1 MEPRLSKRSAALAAG
16 ALLLLCALFV
26 LGRPG
31 STAEHDRYRT
41 QLRQLRVAT
50 SELEQD
56 VLRQRSGLA
65 QLHGSTEKDFDALD
79 ARARML
85 RAMPGFLPEEGMR
98 ALTASLD
105 TYLRVL
111 ANARG
116 LLASAR
122 EKEARFDSER
132 EAFSK
137 DVFAAATALP
147 AGPLRDQVEALG
159 VDVLTVSSLS
169 HGEAF
174 GARVDASLARLA
186 RAREGQKLSPQATA
200 ALDGLAS
207 RARELT
213 PLLRSA
219 DASLQALLDRGASA
233 EAERLI
239 TTYLQSQEQSQSRA
253 ERTRIVLFGVS
264 LVLGGF
270 VLVVLVRL
278 ARASAALGEL
288 NRGLEA
294 RVAERTQALSAASA
308 EARASDARKA
318 AILEASP
325 DGIVVLD
332 EAGRVTEFNPSA
344 EEHFRLPSARAVGA
358 DFLSL
363 SLPASLPSSQ
373 RDAVHA
379 ALRQDGGRSSRI
391 ETPCLRADGG
401 TFPAELTFA
410 RVRGDGPPRTTVF
423 VRDLTERKAVER
435 MKNEFVS
442 TVSHELRTPLTSIRG
457 SLGLMENGIV
467 GDLPPQALDMVRIAR
482 TNTER
487 LIRLINDILDLEK
500 MESGMLE
507 LKLQPQTA
515 QDVVDATLAGVQG
528 MAETAQVSLRSD
540 VEGAPQVKGDRD
552 RLIQVLTNLVSN
564 AIKFSPQGASVVV
577 AASLLQDG
585 RVRFSVTDQG
595 PGIPEEKLSRL
606 FGRFQQLDAS
616 DTRSKGGTG
625 LGLAISQAI
634 VEQHGG
640 RIEVASVLGQGATFH
655 FTLEAL
661 RAPAPT
667 PGATPP
673 LPRDESRHN
682 VLIVTADADLSAL
695 LRSLLAHEGYRVVRA
710 ATLAEAAQAL
720 DTAVPDALVVDTQMP
735 DGQVLDWVRRLRE
748 QPRTR
753 ELPVMALAGRT
764 QEGAPGVGTAL
775 LVDWMP
781 KPVDES
787 RLLKTLRYAMRQPG
801 QARVLVVDDDATTRR
816 VLCAQ
821 FERLGAQCIEAA
833 DGESAVALAR
843 DTPPDLIVLDVGLP
857 RLDGFEVV
865 DILRQGKGRATPLIV
880 FTGRELS
887 RTDQRQLT
895 LGTTRHL
902 TKARSSEE
910 ELVSS
915 VRELLNGLLARRD
928 PVPAEPRKALP

>member
-16 ALLLLCALFV
+16 AMVLLCALFI
-26 LGRPG
+26 LGRTG
-31 STAEHDRYRT
+31 STADHDNYRK
-41 QLRQLRVAT
+41 QMRQLRVAT
-50 SELEQD
+50 AELEQS
-56 VLRQRSGLA
+56 VLREHVGMAAPRGASDRDFEALA
-65 QLHGSTEKDFDALD
+65 
-79 ARARML
+79 ARARLL
-85 RAMPGFLPEEGMR
+85 RTTPGFLPDEGMR
-98 ALTASLD
+98 ALNASLD

-111 ANARG
+111 EGSRG
-116 LLASAR
+116 LVAAAR
-122 EKEARFDSER
+122 EKDVQLAALRQ
-132 EAFSK
+132 AFPRQ
-137 DVFAAATALP
+137 VAATAALLP
-147 AGPLRDQVEALG
+147 PGATREQVEALG
-159 VDVLTVSSLS
+159 VDVLLASRAP
-169 HGEAF
+169 GEAP
-174 GARVDASLARLA
+174 GAHVEASLALLTRALEGQPLPAPARAMLEGLEA
-186 RAREGQKLSPQATA
+186 RARELL
-200 ALDGLAS
+200 ALQ
-207 RARELT
+207 
-213 PLLRSA
+213 RSA
-219 DASLQALLDRGASA
+219 DASFQALLDHGATA

-239 TTYLQSQEQSQSRA
+239 TTYLQLQEQSQSRA

-264 LVLGGF
+264 LLLVGY
-270 VLVVLVRL
+270 VIVVLVRL
-278 ARASAALGEL
+278 AQASAALAEL
-288 NRGLEA
+288 NQGLEA

-332 EAGRVTEFNPSA
+332 ESARVAEFNPA
-344 EEHFRLPSARAVGA
+344 AAAHFHLPSARAVGA

-363 SLPASLPSSQ
+363 ALPATLPAAQ
-373 RDAVHA
+373 REAVHA
-379 ALRQDGGRSSRI
+379 ALLQGSGAARV
-391 ETPCLRADGG
+391 ETPCLRADGDV
-401 TFPAELTFA
+401 FPAELTFA
-410 RVRGDGPPRTTVF
+410 RVHADGPPRTTVF

-457 SLGLMENGIV
+457 SLGLLENGIV
-467 GDLPPQALDMVRIAR
+467 GELPPQALDMVRIAR

-515 QDVVDATLAGVQG
+515 QDLVEATLAGVQG
-528 MAETAQVSLRSD
+528 VAEAAHVTLRSD

-577 AASLLQDG
+577 AAGLTVDG

-595 PGIPEEKLSRL
+595 SGIPEEKLPRL

-640 RIEVASVLGQGATFH
+640 RIDVSSPPGQGATFH

-661 RAPAPT
+661 RVPAPAAGT
-667 PGATPP
+667 A
-673 LPRDESRHN
+673 LPADESRHN
-682 VLIVTADADLSAL
+682 VLIVTADAELSAL
-695 LRSLLAHEGYRVVRA
+695 LRGLLSHEGYRVVRA
-710 ATLAEAAQAL
+710 ATLTEAARAVEHAL
-720 DTAVPDALVVDTQMP
+720 PDALVVDTQMP
-735 DGQVLDWVRRLRE
+735 DEPVLDWVRRLRE
-748 QPRTR
+748 QPRTHD
-753 ELPVMALAGRT
+753 LPVVALSGRSQAGT
-764 QEGAPGVGTAL
+764 KDAGTAL
-775 LVDWMP
+775 LVDWLP
-781 KPVDES
+781 TPVEET

-821 FERLGAQCIEAA
+821 FERLGALCIEAA

-895 LGTTRHL
+895 LGITRHL
-902 TKARSSEE
+902 TKARASEE
-910 ELVSS
+910 ELLAS
-915 VRELLNGLLARRD
+915 VRELLNGLLALRD
-928 PVPAEPRKALP
+928 PAAEPRKAMP

>member
-1 MEPRLSKRSAALAAG
+1 MEPRLSKRSTALAAG
-16 ALLLLCALFV
+16 ALVLLCALFV

-50 SELEQD
+50 AELELD
-56 VLRQRSGLA
+56 VLRQRTGMREA
-65 QLHGSTEKDFDALD
+65 HGSSGGAFDALA
-79 ARARML
+79 ARARL
-85 RAMPGFLPEEGMR
+85 LEAMPGSLSDEGR
-98 ALTASLD
+98 RSLLAVLAD
-105 TYLRVL
+105 YLRVL
-111 ANARG
+111 EDSRT
-116 LLASAR
+116 LLA
-122 EKEARFDSER
+122 EARAKDDRFTTLR
-132 EAFSK
+132 ESFPRA
-137 DVFAAATALP
+137 VFAVAAALP
-147 AGPLRDQVEALG
+147 PGPLREQVETLG
-159 VDVLTVSSLS
+159 ADVLTASRAQGGDL
-169 HGEAF
+169 
-174 GARVDASLARLA
+174 GARVERSLEQLA
-186 RAREGQKLSPQATA
+186 QAHGAPPLAPAHRA
-200 ALDGLAS
+200 ALEDLEARS
-207 RARELT
+207 RELMT
-213 PLLRSA
+213 LRRSA
-219 DASLQALLDRGASA
+219 DASFQALLDHSASS

-239 TTYLQSQEQSQSRA
+239 TNYLQFQEESQSRA

-264 LVLGGF
+264 LLLVGY

-278 ARASAALGEL
+278 AGASAALGEL

-294 RVAERTQALSAASA
+294 RVEERTQALSAASA
-308 EARASDARKA
+308 EARVSDARKA

-332 EAGRVTEFNPSA
+332 EAGRVAEFNPSA
-344 EEHFRLPSARAVGA
+344 VTHFRLPSARAVGE

-363 SLPASLPSSQ
+363 ALPASLPAAQ

-379 ALRQDGGRSSRI
+379 ALQQARGPASRV
-391 ETPCLRADGG
+391 ESPCLRADGG
-401 TFPAELTFA
+401 VFPAELTFA
-410 RVRGDGPPRTTVF
+410 RVHADGPPRTTVF

-457 SLGLMENGIV
+457 SLGLLENGIV
-467 GDLPPQALDMVRIAR
+467 GELPAQALDMVRIAR

-515 QDVVDATLAGVQG
+515 QELVDATLAGVQG

-564 AIKFSPQGASVVV
+564 AIKFSPAGASVVV
-577 AASLLQDG
+577 ASSLAADG

-640 RIEVASVLGQGATFH
+640 RIEVSSPPGQGATFH
-655 FTLEAL
+655 FTLEGL
-661 RAPAPT
+661 RAPAPVSGT
-667 PGATPP
+667 SAP

-695 LRSLLAHEGYRVVRA
+695 LRSLLSQEGYRVVRA
-710 ATLAEAAQAL
+710 STLTEAMQAV
-720 DTAVPDALVVDTQMP
+720 DAAPPDALVVDTQMP
-735 DGQVLDWVRRLRE
+735 DGHVLDWMRRLRE

-753 ELPVMALAGRT
+753 ELPVLALSGRS
-764 QEGAPGVGTAL
+764 QEGAAGVGTPL
-775 LVDWMP
+775 LVDWLP
-781 KPVDES
+781 RPVDEA

-821 FERLGAQCIEAA
+821 FERLGALCIEAA

-895 LGTTRHL
+895 LGITRHL

-910 ELVSS
+910 ELVAS
-915 VRELLNGLLARRD
+915 VRELLNGLLSRRD
-928 PVPAEPRKALP
+928 VAAAEPRKAMP

>member
-1 MEPRLSKRSAALAAG
+1 MEPRLPKRSAALAAG
-16 ALLLLCALFV
+16 ALMVLCALFV

-31 STAEHDRYRT
+31 STADHDHYRT

-50 SELEQD
+50 AELEQD
-56 VLRQRSGLA
+56 VLRQRVGMA
-65 QLHGSTEKDFDALD
+65 ALHGASDRDFDALA

-85 RAMPGFLPEEGMR
+85 RTAPDFLPAEGMR
-98 ALTASLD
+98 SLNASLD
-105 TYLRVL
+105 AYLRVL
-111 ANARG
+111 EGSRG
-116 LLASAR
+116 LLAAAR
-122 EKEARFDSER
+122 AKDQQLAALR
-132 EAFSK
+132 EAFPRQ
-137 DVFAAATALP
+137 VATTAALLP
-147 AGPLRDQVEALG
+147 PGETREQVEALV
-159 VDVLTVSSLS
+159 VDVL
-169 HGEAF
+169 
-174 GARVDASLARLA
+174 
-186 RAREGQKLSPQATA
+186 
-200 ALDGLAS
+200 LAS
-207 RARELT
+207 RAQGEAPGARVEASLALLTRALEGQPAHAVLEGLAARVREL
-213 PLLRSA
+213 LALQRSA
-219 DASLQALLDRGASA
+219 DASFQALLDHGATG

-239 TTYLQSQEQSQSRA
+239 TTYLQLQEQSQARA

-264 LVLGGF
+264 LLLVGY
-270 VLVVLVRL
+270 VIVVLVRL
-278 ARASAALGEL
+278 AQASAALGEL
-288 NRGLEA
+288 NRGLEE
-294 RVAERTQALSAASA
+294 RVAERTRALSAASA

-332 EAGRVTEFNPSA
+332 ESARVAEFNPA
-344 EEHFRLPSARAVGA
+344 AAAHFRLPSARAVGA

-363 SLPASLPSSQ
+363 ALPASLPASQ
-373 RDAVHA
+373 REAVHA
-379 ALRQDGGRSSRI
+379 ALLQGSGAARV
-391 ETPCLRADGG
+391 ETPCLRADGAV
-401 TFPAELTFA
+401 FPAELTFA
-410 RVRGDGPPRTTVF
+410 RVHADGPPRTTVF

-457 SLGLMENGIV
+457 SLGLLENGIV
-467 GDLPPQALDMVRIAR
+467 GELPSQALDMVRIAR

-515 QDVVDATLAGVQG
+515 QDLVEATLAGVQG
-528 MAETAQVSLRSD
+528 MAEAAHVSLRSD

-577 AASLLQDG
+577 AAGLTADG

-595 PGIPEEKLSRL
+595 SGIPEEKLPRL

-640 RIEVASVLGQGATFH
+640 RIDVSSPPGQGATFH

-661 RAPAPT
+661 RVPAP
-667 PGATPP
+667 GAGVT
-673 LPRDESRHN
+673 LPADDSRHN

-695 LRSLLAHEGYRVVRA
+695 LRGLLSHEGYRVVRA
-710 ATLAEAAQAL
+710 ATLTEAAQAVEH
-720 DTAVPDALVVDTQMP
+720 APPDALVVDTQMP
-735 DGQVLDWVRRLRE
+735 DGPVLDWVRRLRE

-753 ELPVMALAGRT
+753 ELPVLALAGRSQAGT
-764 QEGAPGVGTAL
+764 KDAGTAL
-775 LVDWMP
+775 LVDWLP
-781 KPVDES
+781 TPVEET

-821 FERLGAQCIEAA
+821 FERLGALCIEAA

-895 LGTTRHL
+895 LGITRHL
-902 TKARSSEE
+902 TKARASEE
-910 ELVSS
+910 ELLAS

-928 PVPAEPRKALP
+928 AAAEPRKAMP

>member
-16 ALLLLCALFV
+16 ALVLLCALFV

-31 STAEHDRYRT
+31 STADHDHYRT

-56 VLRQRSGLA
+56 VLRQRVGMA
-65 QLHGSTEKDFDALD
+65 QLHGSSARDFDALA
-79 ARARML
+79 ARARQL
-85 RAMPGFLPEEGMR
+85 RTAPGFLPAEGMR
-98 ALTASLD
+98 SLNASLD

-111 ANARG
+111 EGSRVLLAAAREKDKQLAALREAFPG
-116 LLASAR
+116 VVAATAAALPPGSPRAHVEAMDVDVLLASRA
-122 EKEARFDSER
+122 
-132 EAFSK
+132 
-137 DVFAAATALP
+137 P
-147 AGPLRDQVEALG
+147 
-159 VDVLTVSSLS
+159 
-169 HGEAF
+169 GEAS
-174 GARVDASLARLA
+174 GVRVEASLARLA
-186 RAREGQKLSPQATA
+186 RAREKQPLPAPALA
-200 ALDGLAS
+200 ALDALEA
-207 RARELT
+207 RTRELMALQRAT
-213 PLLRSA
+213 
-219 DASLQALLDRGASA
+219 DASYQALLDHGATG

-239 TTYLQSQEQSQSRA
+239 TTYLQLQEQSQARA
-253 ERTRIVLFGVS
+253 ERTRIVLFGVCLL
-264 LVLGGF
+264 LVGY

-332 EAGRVTEFNPSA
+332 ESGRVAEFNPSA
-344 EEHFRLPSARAVGA
+344 ATHFRLPSARAVGA
-358 DFLSL
+358 DFMSL
-363 SLPASLPSSQ
+363 ALPATLPASQ
-373 RDAVHA
+373 REAVHA
-379 ALRQDGGRSSRI
+379 ALLQEDGAARLES
-391 ETPCLRADGG
+391 PCLRADGDV
-401 TFPAELTFA
+401 FPAELTFA
-410 RVRGDGPPRTTVF
+410 RVHADGPPRTTVF

-457 SLGLMENGIV
+457 SLGLLENGIV
-467 GDLPPQALDMVRIAR
+467 GELPSQALDMVRIAR

-507 LKLQPQTA
+507 LKLQPQAA
-515 QDVVDATLAGVQG
+515 QDLVEATLAGVQG
-528 MAETAQVSLRSD
+528 MAEAAHVTLRSD

-577 AASLLQDG
+577 AAGFTVDG

-595 PGIPEEKLSRL
+595 SGIPEEKLPRL

-640 RIEVASVLGQGATFH
+640 RIEVSSPPGRGATFH

-661 RAPAPT
+661 RAPSVA
-667 PGATPP
+667 P

-682 VLIVTADADLSAL
+682 VLIVTADTELSAL
-695 LRSLLAHEGYRVVRA
+695 LRGLLSHEGYRVVRSA
-710 ATLAEAAQAL
+710 SLAEAVQAVEHAL
-720 DTAVPDALVVDTQMP
+720 PDALLVDTRMP
-735 DGQVLDWVRRLRE
+735 DGAVLDWVRRLRE

-753 ELPVMALAGRT
+753 DLPVLALSGRS
-764 QEGAPGVGTAL
+764 QPGAKDAGTAL
-775 LVDWMP
+775 LVDWLP
-781 KPVDES
+781 TPVDET

-821 FERLGAQCIEAA
+821 FERLGALCIEAA

-895 LGTTRHL
+895 LGITRHL
-902 TKARSSEE
+902 TKARASEE
-910 ELVSS
+910 ELVAS

-928 PVPAEPRKALP
+928 AAAEPRKAMP

>member
-16 ALLLLCALFV
+16 ALVLLCALFV

-31 STAEHDRYRT
+31 STADHDRYRT

-56 VLRQRSGLA
+56 VLRQRVGMA
-65 QLHGSTEKDFDALD
+65 QLHGASGRDFDALA
-79 ARARML
+79 ARARQL
-85 RAMPGFLPEEGMR
+85 RAAPGSLPAEGLR
-98 ALTASLD
+98 SLNASLD
-105 TYLRVL
+105 TYLRTLEGSRV
-111 ANARG
+111 
-116 LLASAR
+116 LLAAAR
-122 EKEARFDSER
+122 EKEQRLAGLR
-132 EAFSK
+132 EAHPGA
-137 DVFAAATALP
+137 VAATAAALP
-147 AGPLRDQVEALG
+147 PGPARAHVEAMD
-159 VDVLTVSSLS
+159 VDVLLASRAP
-169 HGEAF
+169 GEAS
-174 GARVDASLARLA
+174 GTRVEASLARLA
-186 RAREGQKLSPQATA
+186 RAREEQPLAAPALA
-200 ALDGLAS
+200 ALDALEA
-207 RARELT
+207 RTRELMALQRAT
-213 PLLRSA
+213 
-219 DASLQALLDRGASA
+219 DASFQALLDPGATG

-239 TTYLQSQEQSQSRA
+239 TTYLQLQAQSQARA

-264 LVLGGF
+264 LLLVGY

-332 EAGRVTEFNPSA
+332 ESGRVAEFNPA
-344 EEHFRLPSARAVGA
+344 AQAHFRLPSTRAVGA
-358 DFLSL
+358 DFLTL
-363 SLPASLPSSQ
+363 ALPASLPAA
-373 RDAVHA
+373 RREAVHA
-379 ALRQDGGRSSRI
+379 ALLQDGGAARL
-391 ETPCLRADGG
+391 ETPCLRADGDV
-401 TFPAELTFA
+401 FPAELTFA
-410 RVRGDGPPRTTVF
+410 RVHADGPPRTTVF

-457 SLGLMENGIV
+457 SLGLLENGIV
-467 GDLPPQALDMVRIAR
+467 GELPAQALDMVRIAR

-507 LKLQPQTA
+507 LKLQPQPA
-515 QDVVDATLAGVQG
+515 QDLVEATLAGVQG
-528 MAETAQVSLRSD
+528 MAEAAHVTLRSD

-564 AIKFSPQGASVVV
+564 AIKFSPQGASVMV
-577 AASLLQDG
+577 AAGFTADG

-595 PGIPEEKLSRL
+595 SGIPEEKLPRL

-640 RIEVASVLGQGATFH
+640 RIEVSSPPGQGATFH

-661 RAPAPT
+661 RAPA
-667 PGATPP
+667 AAP

-682 VLIVTADADLSAL
+682 VLIVTADAELSAL
-695 LRSLLAHEGYRVVRA
+695 LRGLLSHEGYRAVRA
-710 ATLAEAAQAL
+710 ATLAEAMQAVEH
-720 DTAVPDALVVDTQMP
+720 APPDALLVDTRMP
-735 DGQVLDWVRRLRE
+735 DGPVLDWVRRLRE
-748 QPRTR
+748 HPRTR
-753 ELPVMALAGRT
+753 ELPVLALSGRS
-764 QEGAPGVGTAL
+764 QPGAKDMGTAL
-775 LVDWMP
+775 VVDWLP
-781 KPVDES
+781 TPVEEA

-821 FERLGAQCIEAA
+821 FERLGALCIEAA

-895 LGTTRHL
+895 LGITRHL
-902 TKARSSEE
+902 TKARASEE
-910 ELVSS
+910 ELVAS

-928 PVPAEPRKALP
+928 AAAEPRKAMP

>member
-16 ALLLLCALFV
+16 ALVLLCALFI

-31 STAEHDRYRT
+31 STADHDHYRT
-41 QLRQLRVAT
+41 RLRQLRVAT

-56 VLRQRSGLA
+56 VLRQRVGMA
-65 QLHGSTEKDFDALD
+65 QLHGSSDQDFDALA
-79 ARARML
+79 ARAQQL
-85 RAMPGFLPEEGMR
+85 RSAPGFLPAEGMR
-98 ALTASLD
+98 SLNASLD

-111 ANARG
+111 EGSRAILAAAREKDQQLAG
-116 LLASAR
+116 LREAYPGVVAATAASLPQGPPRAHVEAMDVDVLLASRA
-122 EKEARFDSER
+122 
-132 EAFSK
+132 
-137 DVFAAATALP
+137 P
-147 AGPLRDQVEALG
+147 
-159 VDVLTVSSLS
+159 
-169 HGEAF
+169 GEAS
-174 GARVDASLARLA
+174 GARVEASLARLA
-186 RAREGQKLSPQATA
+186 RAREQQPLPAPALA
-200 ALDGLAS
+200 ALDTLEA
-207 RARELT
+207 RTRELLALQRAT
-213 PLLRSA
+213 
-219 DASLQALLDRGASA
+219 DASFQALLDHGATG

-239 TTYLQSQEQSQSRA
+239 TTYLQLQEQSQSRA
-253 ERTRIVLFGVS
+253 ERTRIVLFGVCLL
-264 LVLGGF
+264 LVVY

-288 NRGLEA
+288 NRGLEE

-332 EAGRVTEFNPSA
+332 ESGRVAEFNPAAAS
-344 EEHFRLPSARAVGA
+344 HFRLPSARAVGA

-363 SLPASLPSSQ
+363 ALPASLPASQ
-373 RDAVHA
+373 REAVHA
-379 ALRQDGGRSSRI
+379 ALLQENGAARLES
-391 ETPCLRADGG
+391 PCLRADGDV
-401 TFPAELTFA
+401 FPAELTFA
-410 RVRGDGPPRTTVF
+410 RVHADGPPRTTVF

-435 MKNEFVS
+435 MKNEFIS

-457 SLGLMENGIV
+457 SLGLLENGIV
-467 GDLPPQALDMVRIAR
+467 GELPSQALDMVRIAR

-515 QDVVDATLAGVQG
+515 QDLVEATLAGVQG
-528 MAETAQVSLRSD
+528 MAEAAHVTLRSD

-577 AASLLQDG
+577 AAGLTADG

-595 PGIPEEKLSRL
+595 SGIPEEKLPRL

-640 RIEVASVLGQGATFH
+640 RIDVSSPPGQGATFH

-661 RAPAPT
+661 RVAA
-667 PGATPP
+667 PGATAA
-673 LPRDESRHN
+673 LPTDESRHN
-682 VLIVTADADLSAL
+682 VLIVTADADLSTL
-695 LRSLLAHEGYRVVRA
+695 LRGLLSHEGYRVVRA
-710 ATLAEAAQAL
+710 ATLSEAAQAVEHAL
-720 DTAVPDALVVDTQMP
+720 PDALVVDTQMP
-735 DGQVLDWVRRLRE
+735 DGPVLDWVRRLRE

-753 ELPVMALAGRT
+753 ELPVLALAGRSH
-764 QEGAPGVGTAL
+764 AGVKDAGTAL
-775 LVDWMP
+775 LVDWLP
-781 KPVDES
+781 TPVDET

-821 FERLGAQCIEAA
+821 FERLGALCIEAA

-895 LGTTRHL
+895 LGITRHL
-902 TKARSSEE
+902 TKARASEE
-910 ELVSS
+910 ELLAS

-928 PVPAEPRKALP
+928 AAAEPRKALP

>member
-16 ALLLLCALFV
+16 ALVLLSALFV

-31 STAEHDRYRT
+31 STADHDRYRT

-56 VLRQRSGLA
+56 VLRQRVGMA
-65 QLHGSTEKDFDALD
+65 ELHGASDRDFEALA

-85 RAMPGFLPEEGMR
+85 RTAPGFLPAEGMR
-98 ALTASLD
+98 SLNVSLD

-111 ANARG
+111 EGSRV
-116 LLASAR
+116 LLTAAR
-122 EKEARFDSER
+122 EKDQKLAALR
-132 EAFSK
+132 EAFP
-137 DVFAAATALP
+137 AAVASATASLP
-147 AGPLRDQVEALG
+147 PGALREQAEALG
-159 VDVLTVSSLS
+159 VDVLLASRAQ
-169 HGEAF
+169 GEAS
-174 GARVDASLARLA
+174 GARVEASLARLA
-186 RAREGQKLSPQATA
+186 RAREGQPLSGPARA
-200 ALDGLAS
+200 ALDGLEA

-213 PLLRSA
+213 ALQRSA
-219 DASLQALLDRGASA
+219 DASFQALLDHGATG

-239 TTYLQSQEQSQSRA
+239 TTYLQLQEQSQARA

-264 LVLGGF
+264 LLLVGY

-332 EAGRVTEFNPSA
+332 ESGRVAEFNPAAAS
-344 EEHFRLPSARAVGA
+344 HFRLPSVRAVGA

-363 SLPASLPSSQ
+363 ALPASLAASQ
-373 RDAVHA
+373 REAVHA
-379 ALRQDGGRSSRI
+379 ALLHDGGARRV
-391 ETPCLRADGG
+391 ETPCLRADGDV
-401 TFPAELTFA
+401 FPAELTFA
-410 RVRGDGPPRTTVF
+410 RVHADGPPRTTVF

-457 SLGLMENGIV
+457 SLGLLENGIV
-467 GDLPPQALDMVRIAR
+467 GELPSQALDMVRIAR

-515 QDVVDATLAGVQG
+515 QDLVEATLAGVQG
-528 MAETAQVSLRSD
+528 MAETAHVTLRSD

-564 AIKFSPQGASVVV
+564 AIKFSPQGSSVVV
-577 AASLLQDG
+577 AAGFTGDG

-595 PGIPEEKLSRL
+595 SGIPEEKLPRL

-640 RIEVASVLGQGATFH
+640 RIEVNSPPGQGATFH

-661 RAPAPT
+661 RVAA
-667 PGATPP
+667 PGASAV
-673 LPRDESRHN
+673 LPTDESRHN
-682 VLIVTADADLSAL
+682 VLIVTADTDLSAL
-695 LRSLLAHEGYRVVRA
+695 LRGLLSHEGYRVVRA
-710 ATLAEAAQAL
+710 ATLTEAVQAVEHSL
-720 DTAVPDALVVDTQMP
+720 PDALVVDTQMP
-735 DGQVLDWVRRLRE
+735 DGPVLDWVRRLRE

-753 ELPVMALAGRT
+753 ELPVLALSGRSQT
-764 QEGAPGVGTAL
+764 GVKDAGTAL
-775 LVDWMP
+775 LVDWLP
-781 KPVDES
+781 TPVEET

-821 FERLGAQCIEAA
+821 FERLGALCIEAA

-895 LGTTRHL
+895 LGITRHL
-902 TKARSSEE
+902 TKARASEE
-910 ELVSS
+910 ELLAS

-928 PVPAEPRKALP
+928 AAAEPRKAMP

>member
-1 MEPRLSKRSAALAAG
+1 MEPRLSKRSVALAAG
-16 ALLLLCALFV
+16 ALLLLCTLFI

-41 QLRQLRVAT
+41 WLRQLRVAT
-50 SELEQD
+50 AQLEVD
-56 VLRQRSGLA
+56 VLRQRAGMRET
-65 QLHGSTEKDFDALD
+65 HGSQGHDFDALA
-79 ARARML
+79 ARARAL
-85 RAMPGFLPEEGMR
+85 RVMPGFLSDEGLR
-98 ALTASLD
+98 SLTASLD
-105 TYLRVL
+105 AYLRAL
-111 ANARG
+111 EEART
-116 LLASAR
+116 LLATAR
-122 EKEARFDSER
+122 EHDARIAALRQTFPQS
-132 EAFSK
+132 
-137 DVFAAATALP
+137 VFAASAALP
-147 AGPLRDQVEALG
+147 PGALREQVEALG
-159 VDVLTVSSLS
+159 VDVLTGSRPSA
-169 HGEAF
+169 GDF
-174 GARVDASLARLA
+174 GARVDGALERLA
-186 RAREGQKLSPQATA
+186 RAREGQALSASASA
-200 ALDGLAS
+200 ALDDLAA
-207 RARELT
+207 RARELAARS
-213 PLLRSA
+213 RSA
-219 DASLQALLDRGASA
+219 DASFQALLDHSASS

-239 TTYLQSQEQSQSRA
+239 TTYLQLQEQSQARA

-264 LVLGGF
+264 LLLVGYVF
-270 VLVVLVRL
+270 VVLVRL

-332 EAGRVTEFNPSA
+332 EVGRVMEFNPSA
-344 EEHFRLPSARAVGA
+344 EAHFRLRSARAVGA
-358 DFLSL
+358 DFLTL
-363 SLPASLPSSQ
+363 ALPASLPAAQ
-373 RDAVHA
+373 RDGVRA
-379 ALRQDGGRSSRI
+379 ALQRDDGPAARVES
-391 ETPCLRADGG
+391 PCLRADGG
-401 TFPAELTFA
+401 VFPAELTFA
-410 RVRGDGPPRTTVF
+410 RVHADGPPRVTVF

-435 MKNEFVS
+435 MKNEFIS

-457 SLGLMENGIV
+457 SLGLLEGGIV
-467 GDLPPQALDMVRIAR
+467 GELPAQALDMVRIAR

-487 LIRLINDILDLEK
+487 LIRLINEILDLEK

-515 QDVVDATLAGVQG
+515 QDLVEATLSGVQG
-528 MAETAQVSLRSD
+528 MAETAHVTLRSD
-540 VEGAPQVKGDRD
+540 VDGAPQVKGDRD

-564 AIKFSPQGASVVV
+564 AVKFSPPGASVVV
-577 AASLLQDG
+577 AAAVAADG

-595 PGIPEEKLSRL
+595 PGIPEEKLGRL

-640 RIEVASVLGQGATFH
+640 RIDVLSRPGEGSTFH
-655 FTLEAL
+655 FSLESL
-661 RAPAPT
+661 RAPAPA
-667 PGATPP
+667 PGAAAP

-682 VLIVTADADLSAL
+682 VLLVTADQDLSAL
-695 LRSLLAHEGYRVVRA
+695 LRGLLSHEGYRVVRA
-710 ATLAEAAQAL
+710 ATLAEAVQAVDHAL
-720 DTAVPDALVVDTQMP
+720 PDALVVDTQMP
-735 DGQVLDWVRRLRE
+735 EGHVLDWLRRLRE
-748 QPRTR
+748 LPRTR
-753 ELPVMALAGRT
+753 ELPVLALSGRST
-764 QEGAPGVGTAL
+764 EGAAGVGTPL
-775 LVDWMP
+775 LVDWLP
-781 KPVDES
+781 RPVDET

-821 FERLGAQCIEAA
+821 FERLGALCIEAA

-895 LGTTRHL
+895 LGITRHL

-910 ELVSS
+910 ELVAS

-928 PVPAEPRKALP
+928 ATALDPRKAMP

>member
-16 ALLLLCALFV
+16 ALVLLCALFV

-31 STAEHDRYRT
+31 STADHDHYRT

-56 VLRQRSGLA
+56 VLRQRVGMA
-65 QLHGSTEKDFDALD
+65 QLHGASDRDFDALA
-79 ARARML
+79 ARARQL
-85 RAMPGFLPEEGMR
+85 RTAPGFLPAEGMR
-98 ALTASLD
+98 SLNASLD

-111 ANARG
+111 EGSRALLAAAREKDQQLAALRESYPG
-116 LLASAR
+116 VVAATAAALPQGAPRAHVEAMDVDVLLASSA
-122 EKEARFDSER
+122 
-132 EAFSK
+132 
-137 DVFAAATALP
+137 P
-147 AGPLRDQVEALG
+147 
-159 VDVLTVSSLS
+159 
-169 HGEAF
+169 GEAS
-174 GARVDASLARLA
+174 GARVEASLARLA
-186 RAREGQKLSPQATA
+186 RAREKQPLSAPAIA
-200 ALDGLAS
+200 ALDALEA
-207 RARELT
+207 RTRELMALQRAT
-213 PLLRSA
+213 
-219 DASLQALLDRGASA
+219 DASFQALMDHGATG

-239 TTYLQSQEQSQSRA
+239 TTYLQLQEQSQSRA
-253 ERTRIVLFGVS
+253 ERTRIVLFGVCLL
-264 LVLGGF
+264 LVVY

-332 EAGRVTEFNPSA
+332 ESGRVAEFNPAAAS
-344 EEHFRLPSARAVGA
+344 HFRLPSARAVGA

-363 SLPASLPSSQ
+363 ALPASLPVSQ
-373 RDAVHA
+373 REAVHA
-379 ALRQDGGRSSRI
+379 ALLQEDGAARLES
-391 ETPCLRADGG
+391 PCLRADGDV
-401 TFPAELTFA
+401 FPAELTFA
-410 RVRGDGPPRTTVF
+410 RVHADGPPRTTVF

-435 MKNEFVS
+435 MKNEFIS

-457 SLGLMENGIV
+457 SLGLLENGIV
-467 GDLPPQALDMVRIAR
+467 GELPSQALDMVRIAR

-515 QDVVDATLAGVQG
+515 QDLVEATLAGVQG
-528 MAETAQVSLRSD
+528 MAETAHVSLRSD

-577 AASLLQDG
+577 AAGFSVDG

-595 PGIPEEKLSRL
+595 SGIPEEKLPRL

-640 RIEVASVLGQGATFH
+640 RIEVSSPPGQGATFQ

-661 RAPAPT
+661 RVAA
-667 PGATPP
+667 PGATAA
-673 LPRDESRHN
+673 LPTDESRHN
-682 VLIVTADADLSAL
+682 VLIVTADADLSTL
-695 LRSLLAHEGYRVVRA
+695 LRGLLSHEGYRVVRA
-710 ATLAEAAQAL
+710 ATLTEAVQAVEHAL
-720 DTAVPDALVVDTQMP
+720 PDALVVDTQMP
-735 DGQVLDWVRRLRE
+735 DGPVLDWVRRLRE

-753 ELPVMALAGRT
+753 ELPVLALSGRS
-764 QEGAPGVGTAL
+764 QPGAKDAGTAL
-775 LVDWMP
+775 LVDWLP
-781 KPVDES
+781 TPVDET

-821 FERLGAQCIEAA
+821 FERLGALCIEAA

-895 LGTTRHL
+895 LGITRHL
-902 TKARSSEE
+902 TKARASEE
-910 ELVSS
+910 ELVAS

-928 PVPAEPRKALP
+928 AAAEPRKAMP

>member
-16 ALLLLCALFV
+16 ALVVLCALFV

-31 STAEHDRYRT
+31 STADHDHYRT

-50 SELEQD
+50 AELEQD
-56 VLRQRSGLA
+56 VLRQRMGMA
-65 QLHGSTEKDFDALD
+65 ALHGASDRDFDALA

-85 RAMPGFLPEEGMR
+85 RTAPDFLPAEGMR
-98 ALTASLD
+98 SLNASLD
-105 TYLRVL
+105 AYLRVL
-111 ANARG
+111 EGSRG
-116 LLASAR
+116 LLAAAR
-122 EKEARFDSER
+122 AKDQQLTALR
-132 EAFSK
+132 EAFPRQ
-137 DVFAAATALP
+137 VATTAALLP
-147 AGPLRDQVEALG
+147 PGETREQVEALV
-159 VDVLTVSSLS
+159 VDVLLASRAQ
-169 HGEAF
+169 GAAP
-174 GARVDASLARLA
+174 GARVEASLALLTQALAGQPAHAVLDGLEA
-186 RAREGQKLSPQATA
+186 RARELM
-200 ALDGLAS
+200 ALQ
-207 RARELT
+207 
-213 PLLRSA
+213 RSA
-219 DASLQALLDRGASA
+219 DASFQALLDHGATG

-239 TTYLQSQEQSQSRA
+239 TTYLQLQEQSQARA

-264 LVLGGF
+264 LLLVGY
-270 VLVVLVRL
+270 VIVVLVRL
-278 ARASAALGEL
+278 AQASAALGEL
-288 NRGLEA
+288 NRGLEE
-294 RVAERTQALSAASA
+294 RVAERTRALSAASA

-332 EAGRVTEFNPSA
+332 ESARVAEFNPA
-344 EEHFRLPSARAVGA
+344 AAAHFRLPSARAVGA

-363 SLPASLPSSQ
+363 ALPASLPASQ
-373 RDAVHA
+373 REAVHA
-379 ALRQDGGRSSRI
+379 ALLQGSGAARV
-391 ETPCLRADGG
+391 ETPCLRADGAV
-401 TFPAELTFA
+401 FPAELTFA
-410 RVRGDGPPRTTVF
+410 RVHADGPPRTTVF

-457 SLGLMENGIV
+457 SLGLLENGIV
-467 GDLPPQALDMVRIAR
+467 GELPSQALDMVRIAR

-507 LKLQPQTA
+507 LKLQPQPA
-515 QDVVDATLAGVQG
+515 QDLVEATLAGVQG
-528 MAETAQVSLRSD
+528 MAEAAHVSLRSD

-577 AASLLQDG
+577 AAGLTADG

-595 PGIPEEKLSRL
+595 SGIPEEKLPRL

-640 RIEVASVLGQGATFH
+640 RIDVSSPPGQGATFH

-661 RAPAPT
+661 RVPAP
-667 PGATPP
+667 GAGVT
-673 LPRDESRHN
+673 LPADESRHN

-695 LRSLLAHEGYRVVRA
+695 LRGLLSHEGYRVVRA
-710 ATLAEAAQAL
+710 ATLTEAAQAVEH
-720 DTAVPDALVVDTQMP
+720 APPDALVVDTQLP
-735 DGQVLDWVRRLRE
+735 DGPVLDWVRRLRE

-753 ELPVMALAGRT
+753 ELPVLALAGRSQAGT
-764 QEGAPGVGTAL
+764 KDAGTAL
-775 LVDWMP
+775 LVDWLP
-781 KPVDES
+781 TPVEET

-821 FERLGAQCIEAA
+821 FERLGALCIEAA

-895 LGTTRHL
+895 LGITRHL
-902 TKARSSEE
+902 TKARASEE
-910 ELVSS
+910 ELLAS

-928 PVPAEPRKALP
+928 AAAGPRKAMP

>member
-16 ALLLLCALFV
+16 ALVLLCALFV

-31 STAEHDRYRT
+31 STADHDRYRT

-56 VLRQRSGLA
+56 VLRQRVGMA
-65 QLHGSTEKDFDALD
+65 RLHGTSGQDFEALA
-79 ARARML
+79 ARARQL
-85 RAMPGFLPEEGMR
+85 RMTPGSIPAEGAR
-98 ALTASLD
+98 SLNASLD

-111 ANARG
+111 EGSRE
-116 LLASAR
+116 LLAAAR
-122 EKEARFDSER
+122 EKDQRLSALR
-132 EAFSK
+132 EAFPGA
-137 DVFAAATALP
+137 VAATAAALP
-147 AGPLRDQVEALG
+147 PGPARAQVEALD
-159 VDVLTVSSLS
+159 VDVLLASRSP
-169 HGEAF
+169 GEAA
-174 GARVDASLARLA
+174 GARVEAALARLA
-186 RAREGQKLSPQATA
+186 RAREQQPLSGSALA
-200 ALDGLAS
+200 AVAS
-207 RARELT
+207 LEARTRELMA
-213 PLLRSA
+213 LQSAA
-219 DASLQALLDRGASA
+219 DASFQALLDHGAPG

-239 TTYLQSQEQSQSRA
+239 TTYLQLQEQAQARA
-253 ERTRIVLFGVS
+253 ERTRIILFGVS
-264 LVLGGF
+264 LLLVSY
-270 VLVVLVRL
+270 VLVVLARL

-294 RVAERTQALSAASA
+294 RVTERTQALSAASA

-332 EAGRVTEFNPSA
+332 GSGRVTEFNPAAAS
-344 EEHFRLPSARAVGA
+344 HFRLPSARAVGV
-358 DFLSL
+358 DFLTL
-363 SLPASLPSSQ
+363 ALPASLPASQ
-373 RDAVHA
+373 REAVHA
-379 ALRQDGGRSSRI
+379 ALQSDHGATRVES
-391 ETPCLRADGG
+391 PCLRADGDV
-401 TFPAELTFA
+401 FPAELTFTQVHA
-410 RVRGDGPPRTTVF
+410 DGPPRTTVF

-457 SLGLMENGIV
+457 SLGLLENGIV

-507 LKLQPQTA
+507 LKLQPHTA
-515 QDVVDATLAGVQG
+515 QELVEATLAGVQG
-528 MAETAQVSLRSD
+528 MAETAHVSLRSA

-564 AIKFSPQGASVVV
+564 AIKFSPKGASVVV
-577 AASLLQDG
+577 AAGLTVDG

-595 PGIPEEKLSRL
+595 SGIPEEKLPRL

-640 RIEVASVLGQGATFH
+640 RIDVSSPPGQGATFH

-661 RAPAPT
+661 RAPAVVPV
-667 PGATPP
+667 
-673 LPRDESRHN
+673 PRDESRHN
-682 VLIVTADADLSAL
+682 VLIVTADTELSTL
-695 LRSLLAHEGYRVVRA
+695 LRGLLSHEGYRVVRA
-710 ATLAEAAQAL
+710 ATLVEAAQAVEHAL
-720 DTAVPDALVVDTQMP
+720 PDALVVDTQMP
-735 DGQVLDWVRRLRE
+735 DGPVLDWVRRLRE

-753 ELPVMALAGRT
+753 ELPVLALSGRSRT
-764 QEGAPGVGTAL
+764 DAKDVGTAL
-775 LVDWMP
+775 LVDWLP
-781 KPVDES
+781 TPVDET

-816 VLCAQ
+816 VLCAR
-821 FERLGAQCIEAA
+821 FERLGALCIEAA

-895 LGTTRHL
+895 LGITRHL
-902 TKARSSEE
+902 TKARASEE
-910 ELVSS
+910 ELLAS

-928 PVPAEPRKALP
+928 AAAEPRKAMP

>member
-16 ALLLLCALFV
+16 ALVLLCALFV

-31 STAEHDRYRT
+31 STADHDHYRT

-56 VLRQRSGLA
+56 VLRQRVGMA
-65 QLHGSTEKDFDALD
+65 QLHGASDRDFDALA
-79 ARARML
+79 ARAHQL
-85 RAMPGFLPEEGMR
+85 RSAPGFLPAEGMR
-98 ALTASLD
+98 SLNASLD

-111 ANARG
+111 EGSRVLLAAAREKDQQLAALREAFPG
-116 LLASAR
+116 VVAATAAALPPGSPRAHVEAMDVDVLLASRA
-122 EKEARFDSER
+122 
-132 EAFSK
+132 
-137 DVFAAATALP
+137 P
-147 AGPLRDQVEALG
+147 
-159 VDVLTVSSLS
+159 
-169 HGEAF
+169 GEAS
-174 GARVDASLARLA
+174 GVRVEASLARLA
-186 RAREGQKLSPQATA
+186 RAREKQPLPAPALA
-200 ALDGLAS
+200 ALDALEA
-207 RARELT
+207 RTRELMALQRAT
-213 PLLRSA
+213 
-219 DASLQALLDRGASA
+219 DASYQALLDHGATGES
-233 EAERLI
+233 ERLI
-239 TTYLQSQEQSQSRA
+239 TTYLQLQEQSQARA
-253 ERTRIVLFGVS
+253 ERTRIVLFGVCLL
-264 LVLGGF
+264 LVGY

-332 EAGRVTEFNPSA
+332 ESGRVAEFNPSA
-344 EEHFRLPSARAVGA
+344 ATHFRLPSARAVGA
-358 DFLSL
+358 DFMSL
-363 SLPASLPSSQ
+363 ALPATLPASQ
-373 RDAVHA
+373 REAVHA
-379 ALRQDGGRSSRI
+379 ALLQEDGAARLES
-391 ETPCLRADGG
+391 PCLRADGDV
-401 TFPAELTFA
+401 FPAELTFA
-410 RVRGDGPPRTTVF
+410 RVHADGPPRTTVF

-457 SLGLMENGIV
+457 SLGLLENGIV
-467 GDLPPQALDMVRIAR
+467 GELPSQALDMVRIAR

-515 QDVVDATLAGVQG
+515 QDLVEATLAGVQG
-528 MAETAQVSLRSD
+528 MAEAAHVTLRSD

-577 AASLLQDG
+577 AAGFTVDG

-595 PGIPEEKLSRL
+595 SGIPEEKLPRL

-640 RIEVASVLGQGATFH
+640 RIEVSSPPGQGATFH

-661 RAPAPT
+661 RAPSA
-667 PGATPP
+667 AP

-682 VLIVTADADLSAL
+682 VLIVTADTELSAL
-695 LRSLLAHEGYRVVRA
+695 LRGLLSHEGYRVVRSA
-710 ATLAEAAQAL
+710 SLAEAVQAVEHAL
-720 DTAVPDALVVDTQMP
+720 PDALLVDTRMP
-735 DGQVLDWVRRLRE
+735 DGAVLDWVRRLRE

-753 ELPVMALAGRT
+753 DLPVLALSGRS
-764 QEGAPGVGTAL
+764 QPGAKDAGTAL
-775 LVDWMP
+775 LVDWLP
-781 KPVDES
+781 TPVDET

-821 FERLGAQCIEAA
+821 FERLGALCIEAA

-895 LGTTRHL
+895 LGITRHL
-902 TKARSSEE
+902 TKARASEE
-910 ELVSS
+910 ELVAS

-928 PVPAEPRKALP
+928 AAAEPRKAMP

>member
-16 ALLLLCALFV
+16 ALVLLCALFV

-50 SELEQD
+50 AELELD
-56 VLRQRSGLA
+56 VLRQRMGMREV
-65 QLHGSTEKDFDALD
+65 HGSTQDDFDALV
-79 ARARML
+79 ARARVL
-85 RAMPGFLPEEGMR
+85 RTTPAFLSDEGLR
-98 ALTASLD
+98 SLIASLD
-105 TYLRVL
+105 AYVRVL
-111 ANARG
+111 EDSRA
-116 LLASAR
+116 LLA
-122 EKEARFDSER
+122 EARQKDDRFATLR
-132 EAFSK
+132 EAFPRS
-137 DVFAAATALP
+137 VFAATSALP
-147 AGPLRDQVEALG
+147 PGPLREQVEVLG
-159 VDVLTVSSLS
+159 GDVLTVSR
-169 HGEAF
+169 GRGGDF
-174 GARVDASLARLA
+174 GSRVEGTLGRIA
-186 RAREGQKLSPQATA
+186 RAREGQALSAPAVA
-200 ALDGLAS
+200 ALDALEA
-207 RARELT
+207 RTRELT
-213 PLLRSA
+213 ALLRSA
-219 DASLQALLDRGASA
+219 DASFQTLLDRSASS

-239 TTYLQSQEQSQSRA
+239 TTYLQLQEQSQSRA

-264 LVLGGF
+264 FLLVLY

-332 EAGRVTEFNPSA
+332 EAGRVAEFNPAA
-344 EEHFRLPSARAVGA
+344 ETHFRLASARAVGA
-358 DFLSL
+358 DFLAL
-363 SLPASLPSSQ
+363 ALPATLPAAQ
-373 RDAVHA
+373 RDGVHA
-379 ALRQDGGRSSRI
+379 ALQQDGGPAARVES
-391 ETPCLRADGG
+391 PCLRADGDV
-401 TFPAELTFA
+401 FPAELTFA
-410 RVRGDGPPRTTVF
+410 RVHADGPPRTTVF
-423 VRDLTERKAVER
+423 VRDLTERKTVER

-457 SLGLMENGIV
+457 SLGLLEGGIV
-467 GDLPPQALDMVRIAR
+467 GDLPAQALDMVRIAR

-487 LIRLINDILDLEK
+487 LIRLINEILDLEK

-515 QDVVDATLAGVQG
+515 QDLVESTLMGLQG
-528 MAETAQVSLRSD
+528 MADTAHVTLRSD

-564 AIKFSPQGASVVV
+564 AVKFSPQGASVVV
-577 AASLLQDG
+577 SSSVAADG

-640 RIEVASVLGQGATFH
+640 RIDVVSRPGHGATFH
-655 FTLEAL
+655 FSLESL
-661 RAPAPT
+661 RAPAPV
-667 PGATPP
+667 PGAVAP

-695 LRSLLAHEGYRVVRA
+695 LRGLLSHEGYRVVRA
-710 ATLAEAAQAL
+710 ATLAEAVQAV
-720 DTAVPDALVVDTQMP
+720 DTAPPDALVVDTQMP
-735 DGQVLDWVRRLRE
+735 DGNVLDWVRRLRE

-753 ELPVMALAGRT
+753 ELPVLALSGRAGD
-764 QEGAPGVGTAL
+764 GSADVGTPL
-775 LVDWMP
+775 LVDWLP
-781 KPVDES
+781 RPVEET

-821 FERLGAQCIEAA
+821 FERLGALCIEAA

-895 LGTTRHL
+895 LGITRHL

-910 ELVSS
+910 ELVNS

-928 PVPAEPRKALP
+928 SAAPEPRKALP

>member
-16 ALLLLCALFV
+16 ALVLLCALFI

-31 STAEHDRYRT
+31 STADHDHYRT

-50 SELEQD
+50 AELEQD
-56 VLRQRSGLA
+56 VLRQRVGMA
-65 QLHGSTEKDFDALD
+65 ELHGASDRDFDALA

-85 RAMPGFLPEEGMR
+85 RTAPGFLPDEGMR
-98 ALTASLD
+98 SLSASLD
-105 TYLRVL
+105 AYLRAL
-111 ANARG
+111 EGSRG

-122 EKEARFDSER
+122 EKDRQLSALR
-132 EAFSK
+132 EAFPGQ
-137 DVFAAATALP
+137 VAATAAALP
-147 AGPLRDQVEALG
+147 PGAPREQVGALG
-159 VDVLTVSSLS
+159 ADVLLALRA
-169 HGEAF
+169 HGEAS
-174 GARVDASLARLA
+174 GVRVEASLARLA
-186 RAREGQKLSPQATA
+186 RAREGQTLSAPAVA
-200 ALDGLAS
+200 ALDGLEA

-213 PLLRSA
+213 ALQRAA
-219 DASLQALLDRGASA
+219 DASFQALLDHGATG

-239 TTYLQSQEQSQSRA
+239 TTYLQLQEQAQSRA

-264 LVLGGF
+264 LLLVGY

-278 ARASAALGEL
+278 AQASAALGEL

-332 EAGRVTEFNPSA
+332 ESARVAEFNPA
-344 EEHFRLPSARAVGA
+344 AAAHFRLPSARAVGA
-358 DFLSL
+358 DFLTL
-363 SLPASLPSSQ
+363 ALPASLPASQ
-373 RDAVHA
+373 REAVHA
-379 ALRQDGGRSSRI
+379 ALRQDTVAARV
-391 ETPCLRADGG
+391 ETPCLRADGAV
-401 TFPAELTFA
+401 FPAELTFA
-410 RVRGDGPPRTTVF
+410 RVHADGPPRTTVF

-457 SLGLMENGIV
+457 SLGLLENGIV
-467 GDLPPQALDMVRIAR
+467 GELPSQALDMVRIAR

-515 QDVVDATLAGVQG
+515 QDLVEATLAGVQG
-528 MAETAQVSLRSD
+528 MAETAHVTLRSD
-540 VEGAPQVKGDRD
+540 VEGTPQVKGDRD

-577 AASLLQDG
+577 AAGLTADG

-595 PGIPEEKLSRL
+595 SGIPEEKLPRL

-640 RIEVASVLGQGATFH
+640 RIEVSSPPGQGATFH

-661 RAPAPT
+661 RVPAPAAGT
-667 PGATPP
+667 T
-673 LPRDESRHN
+673 LPADESRHN

-695 LRSLLAHEGYRVVRA
+695 LRGLLSHEGYRVVRA
-710 ATLAEAAQAL
+710 ATLTEAAQAVEHAL
-720 DTAVPDALVVDTQMP
+720 PDALVVDTQMP
-735 DGQVLDWVRRLRE
+735 DGPVLDWVRRLRE

-753 ELPVMALAGRT
+753 ELPVLALAGRSQT
-764 QEGAPGVGTAL
+764 GPKDAGTAL
-775 LVDWMP
+775 LVDWLP
-781 KPVDES
+781 TPVEET

-821 FERLGAQCIEAA
+821 FERLGALCIEAA

-895 LGTTRHL
+895 LGITRHL
-902 TKARSSEE
+902 TKARASEE
-910 ELVSS
+910 ELVAS

-928 PVPAEPRKALP
+928 AAAEPRKAMP

>member
-16 ALLLLCALFV
+16 ALVLLCALFI

-31 STAEHDRYRT
+31 STADHDRYRT

-56 VLRQRSGLA
+56 VLRQRVGMA
-65 QLHGSTEKDFDALD
+65 QLHGASDKDFDALS
-79 ARARML
+79 ARAHQL
-85 RAMPGFLPEEGMR
+85 RSAPGFLPAEGMR
-98 ALTASLD
+98 SLNASLD

-111 ANARG
+111 EGSRALLTAAREKDQRLAALREAYPG
-116 LLASAR
+116 VVAATAAALPPGAARAHVEAMDADVLLASRA
-122 EKEARFDSER
+122 
-132 EAFSK
+132 
-137 DVFAAATALP
+137 P
-147 AGPLRDQVEALG
+147 
-159 VDVLTVSSLS
+159 
-169 HGEAF
+169 GEAS
-174 GARVDASLARLA
+174 GARVEASLARLA
-186 RAREGQKLSPQATA
+186 QARGKQPLA
-200 ALDGLAS
+200 APAIVSLDALEA
-207 RARELT
+207 RTRELMALQRAT
-213 PLLRSA
+213 
-219 DASLQALLDRGASA
+219 DASFQALLDHGATG

-239 TTYLQSQEQSQSRA
+239 TTYLQLQEQSQARA
-253 ERTRIVLFGVS
+253 ERTRIVLFGVCLL
-264 LVLGGF
+264 LVVY

-278 ARASAALGEL
+278 ARASAALSEL
-288 NRGLEA
+288 NRGLEE

-332 EAGRVTEFNPSA
+332 ESGRVVEFNPAAAS
-344 EEHFRLPSARAVGA
+344 HFRLPSARAVGA
-358 DFLSL
+358 DFLAL
-363 SLPASLPSSQ
+363 ALPATLPASQ
-373 RDAVHA
+373 REAVHA
-379 ALRQDGGRSSRI
+379 ALLQESGAARLES
-391 ETPCLRADGG
+391 PCLRADGDV
-401 TFPAELTFA
+401 FPAELTFA
-410 RVRGDGPPRTTVF
+410 RVHADGPPRTTVF

-457 SLGLMENGIV
+457 SLGLLENGIV
-467 GDLPPQALDMVRIAR
+467 GELPSQALDMVRIAR

-515 QDVVDATLAGVQG
+515 QDLVEATLAGVQG
-528 MAETAQVSLRSD
+528 MAETAHVTLRSD

-577 AASLLQDG
+577 TAGFTADG

-595 PGIPEEKLSRL
+595 SGIPEEKLPRL

-640 RIEVASVLGQGATFH
+640 RIDVSSPPGQGATFH
-655 FTLEAL
+655 FTLESL
-661 RAPAPT
+661 RAPSVAPR
-667 PGATPP
+667 
-673 LPRDESRHN
+673 PRDESRHN
-682 VLIVTADADLSAL
+682 VLIVTADTELSAL
-695 LRSLLAHEGYRVVRA
+695 LRGLLSHEGYRVVRA
-710 ATLAEAAQAL
+710 ATLTEAMQAVEHAL
-720 DTAVPDALVVDTQMP
+720 PDALLVDTQMP
-735 DGQVLDWVRRLRE
+735 DGTVLDWVRRLRE

-753 ELPVMALAGRT
+753 ELPVLALSGRS
-764 QEGAPGVGTAL
+764 QQQGVKDAGTAL
-775 LVDWMP
+775 LVDWLP
-781 KPVDES
+781 TPVDET

-821 FERLGAQCIEAA
+821 FERLGALCIEAA

-895 LGTTRHL
+895 LGLTRHL
-902 TKARSSEE
+902 TKARASEE
-910 ELVSS
+910 ELVAS

-928 PVPAEPRKALP
+928 AAAEPRKAMP